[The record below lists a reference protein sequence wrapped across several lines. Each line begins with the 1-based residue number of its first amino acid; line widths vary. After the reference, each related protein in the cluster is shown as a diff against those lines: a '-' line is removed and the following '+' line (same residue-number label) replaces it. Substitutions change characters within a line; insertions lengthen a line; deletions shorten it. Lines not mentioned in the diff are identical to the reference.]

1 MVVPGHEKI
10 ECLHAM
16 AADLRHAADETNW
29 PRYQVRLLQVAR
41 DLEREAAKLDD
52 QHTPESTSGDA
63 SRAG

>member
-16 AADLRHAADETNW
+16 AANLRHAADETSW
-29 PRYQVRLLQVAR
+29 PRYRARLLQVAR
-41 DLEREAAKLDD
+41 DLECEAAKLD
-52 QHTPESTSGDA
+52 QHKPEPKSRDA